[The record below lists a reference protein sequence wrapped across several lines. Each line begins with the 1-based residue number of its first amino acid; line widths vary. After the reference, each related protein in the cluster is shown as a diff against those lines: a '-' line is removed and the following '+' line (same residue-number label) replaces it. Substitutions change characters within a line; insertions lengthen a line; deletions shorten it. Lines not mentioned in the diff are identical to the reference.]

1 MINTFHLKSVKRTE
15 LDCFSFFFKQ
25 QAEVLKL
32 IYLIL
37 KLPLEYISVLG
48 MGMVVYSLLK
58 HIFQVGSKVVTLGMV
73 SVVVF
78 IFYRNEKK
86 S

>member
-1 MINTFHLKSVKRTE
+1 M
-15 LDCFSFFFKQ
+15 
-25 QAEVLKL
+25 
-32 IYLIL
+32 
-37 KLPLEYISVLG
+37 LG
-48 MGMVVYSLLK
+48 MGVVVYSLLK
-58 HIFQVGSKVVTLGMV
+58 HIFQVGSKVVKLGMV

>member
-1 MINTFHLKSVKRTE
+1 MLE
-15 LDCFSFFFKQ
+15 
-25 QAEVLKL
+25 L

-37 KLPLEYISVLG
+37 KLPLEYISMLG
-48 MGMVVYSLLK
+48 MGVVVYSLLK
-58 HIFQVGSKVVTLGMV
+58 HIFQVGSKVVKLGMV